1 MKPFNN
7 WESVKAPSVR
17 ESLPEGGYICVIK
30 NAEVRQTVT
39 GSEMLAISF
48 DIAEGEYKGFYL
60 NDYRAQQREDKYWA
74 GVIRYFLPKEDG
86 SEKDDFTKSRFKAF
100 INAIEDSNPGY
111 HWDWD
116 ETGLKN
122 NKIGMITRN
131 EEWEY
136 NGNSGFKVRPFMFI
150 DTGRIKE
157 GKYKLPDTKYLNGG
171 QPAGQAAEQTKPDNF
186 SAVDDDD
193 DLPF

>member
-30 NAEVRQTVT
+30 DAEVKTTQN
-39 GSEMLAISF
+39 GYEMLVVSF
-48 DIAEGEYKGFYL
+48 DIAEGEYKDFYT
-60 NDYRAQQREDKYWA
+60 NDYRAQQREDKYWG
-74 GVIRYFLPKEDG
+74 GVIRYFLPREDG
-86 SEKDDFTKSRFKAF
+86 TENDNYTKSRFRAF
-100 INAIEDSNPGY
+100 TNALEDSNPGY

-116 ETGLKN
+116 ETALKGK
-122 NKIGMITRN
+122 KIGMLTRK

-136 NGNSGFKVRPFMFI
+136 NGNSGFKVRPFLFI
-150 DTGRIKE
+150 DTERISKN
-157 GKYKLPDTKYLNGG
+157 KFTLPKTKYLNGG
-171 QPAGQAAEQTKPDNF
+171 QPAGQAAEQTKTDY
-186 SAVDDDD
+186 SAVDDDE